1 MPLRHPAIR
10 RPFIRPFFISL
21 PHALLACLLLALA
34 ALLAIPAHGA
44 SPEPAPDTDKVL
56 DTARTQ
62 IDSVQKKLAALADT
76 PLNDDELTEL
86 RAQAL
91 QAQTAAEAVAAA
103 LEPQL
108 GSVRARLAELGE
120 PVEGTIEG
128 RDVAVQR
135 KQLEKDSAKLDAQ
148 LKLGRL
154 ITVEADQAAERI
166 LKQRRIQFQAQL
178 GERTSTILAPEFW
191 HELRDELPGDL
202 ERLDPIRDGLTK
214 AVSGAKPAIWW
225 GLLGTIA
232 AAVGLRLLAGRL
244 LMLLSTTRVAPGR
257 LRRSLYAVMQVVLT
271 LIAPTMIAG
280 ALVLAIGWNRDTSSD
295 PLALMLNQL
304 VGIVAFGAFVAGL
317 GHALLAPHR
326 PTWRLA
332 PIDDRLAL
340 RLRWFPLAIAVF
352 VSLGWLAQ
360 RTASLVNA
368 SLAATVALDC
378 ITALALAVVIGGALR
393 HMRTGTPTNDE
404 ASTPAAP
411 TPFWLTLLL
420 SLTRLAVF
428 ISFACLLAGYVAL
441 GSFIIK
447 QLVWFILI
455 IGATY
460 LITGLV
466 SDLGDSLLAASRRH
480 AENAPTASPFAGARG
495 QAIVLLSGAAR
506 VLVVLF
512 AIMLLLSR
520 FGGGPTEWL
529 HQLNYLQTGIA
540 IGEIRILPAS
550 VVTAILVLT
559 LGLGAVRLLQ
569 GWLAKQYL
577 PTTSLDPGMQLSAA
591 TLFGYAGYVF
601 AVAMALSAV
610 GIGLERVAWIAS
622 ALSVGIG
629 FGLQAVVQN
638 FVSGLILLAERP
650 VKVGDW
656 VSLGGVE
663 GDIRRINVRATE
675 IQMGDRSTVIVPNSE
690 FITKVVRNV
699 TMANP
704 LGRVQVKLALP
715 VNTDAA
721 QAHDLVLAAFAANP
735 DMLAEP
741 APDVMLEGIDAT
753 GLVFNAT
760 GYVGSPR
767 MASRVRSDLLFD
779 VLRRLREAGMPL
791 ATPPTMAILPAPYG
805 DEANTG
811 KQSPDNPAP
820 GRG

>member
-1 MPLRHPAIR
+1 M
-10 RPFIRPFFISL
+10 
-21 PHALLACLLLALA
+21 ACLLLTFVALFSLPGYA
-34 ALLAIPAHGA
+34 AT
-44 SPEPAPDTDKVL
+44 PEPPPDIDKVL
-56 DTARTQ
+56 DTARAQ
-62 IDSVQKKLAALADT
+62 IDSVQKKLATLADT
-76 PLNDDELTEL
+76 PLNDDQLTEL

-91 QAQTAAEAVAAA
+91 EAQRAGEAVAAT

-108 GSVRARLAELGE
+108 VSVRARLAELGA
-120 PVEGTIEG
+120 PVEGTLEG
-128 RDVAVQR
+128 PDVALQR
-135 KQLEKDSAKLDAQ
+135 KQLGKDSATLDAQ
-148 LKLGRL
+148 LKLSRL

-166 LKQRRIQFQAQL
+166 LKQRRVQFQAQL
-178 GERTSTILAPEFW
+178 GARTITVLAPGFW
-191 HELRDELPGDL
+191 HELRDEFPGDL
-202 ERLDPIRDGLTK
+202 ERLEPIKEDLVK
-214 AVSGAKPAIWW
+214 AGSDAGGAVWGGVLAAIV
-225 GLLGTIA
+225 A
-232 AAVGLRLLAGRL
+232 ALGLRLLAGRL
-244 LMLLSTTRVAPGR
+244 LMRLSTTRVAPGR
-257 LRRSLYAVMQVVLT
+257 LRRSLYAVMQVILT
-271 LIAPTMIAG
+271 LIAPTLIAG
-280 ALVLAIGWNRDTSSD
+280 ALVLAIAWNREFSG
-295 PLALMLNQL
+295 PLTILLNQFI
-304 VGIVAFGAFVAGL
+304 GTVAFGAFIAGL
-317 GHALLAPHR
+317 GHAMLTPHR

-332 PIDDRLAL
+332 PINDRLAL
-340 RLRWFPLAIAVF
+340 SVRWFPLVIAVI
-352 VSLGWLAQ
+352 VPLSWLAQ

-378 ITALALAVVIGGALR
+378 ITALAIALVIGGALR
-393 HMRTGTPTNDE
+393 HIRSAGRQTSDDAT
-404 ASTPAAP
+404 TPAAP
-411 TPFWLTLLL
+411 VPFWLTMLLGL
-420 SLTRLAVF
+420 IRLTVIVSL
-428 ISFACLLAGYVAL
+428 ACLLVGYVAL

-447 QLVWFILI
+447 QLVWIALVVA
-455 IGATY
+455 ATY
-460 LITGLV
+460 LITGLL
-466 SDLGDSLLAASRRH
+466 SDLGDSLLAKSRRH
-480 AENAPTASPFAGARG
+480 AEQAPAASPFAGARG

-506 VLVVLF
+506 VLVVFF
-512 AIMLLLSR
+512 AVILLLSR

-529 HQLNYLQTGIA
+529 HQLDYLQTGIA

-550 VVTAILVLT
+550 VITAILVLT

-601 AVAMALSAV
+601 AVAMSLSAV

-704 LGRVQVKLALP
+704 LGRVQIKLALP

-721 QAHDLVLAAFAANP
+721 QAHDLILAAFVENP

-741 APDVMLEGIDAT
+741 AAEVMLDGIDAT
-753 GLVFNAT
+753 SLVFNAT

-767 MASRVRSDLLFD
+767 MAYRVRSDLLFD
-779 VLRRLREAGMPL
+779 VLRRLRAANLPL
-791 ATPPTMAILPAPYG
+791 ATPPTMAILPAPSG

-811 KQSPDNPAP
+811 KQSPDNPLP
-820 GRG
+820 GKG